1 MNASTMRQCVFKST
15 NVDMQSYRSAM
26 TCARVEEDG
35 VYEAGENRG
44 QVVLALPM
52 AYSSWYTSSANLA
65 SVPQTSVTKKV
76 AKSD

>member
-52 AYSSWYTSSANLA
+52 AYSS
-65 SVPQTSVTKKV
+65 
-76 AKSD
+76 